1 MTRAF
6 ARRFGACLGILLF
19 ASGCGGVKAVPV
31 SGTVTVDGKPLKDV
45 AVNFTP
51 IAAEGAEGPGSSGV
65 TDAEG
70 RYSLKTIGD
79 RRVRGAV
86 VGKHRVVLS
95 ERLVLGPDSDPYDPT
110 ISPEES
116 EARLRKIS
124 SRYKLPPAAQ
134 DASLT
139 FEVPP
144 GGTSE
149 ADFAW

>member
-1 MTRAF
+1 MKRAF
-6 ARRFGACLGILLF
+6 PRPLAACLGVLLF
-19 ASGCGGVKAVPV
+19 ATGCGGVKAVPV
-31 SGTVTVDGKPLKDV
+31 SGTVTVDGKPLKDI

-70 RYSLKTIGD
+70 RYSLRTIGD

-95 ERLVLGPDSDPYDPT
+95 ERLALGPDSDPYDPA
-110 ISPEES
+110 ISPQES
-116 EARLRKIS
+116 EARLRKLS
-124 SRYKLPPAAQ
+124 SSYKLPPAAQ
-134 DASLT
+134 DTSLT

-144 GGTSE
+144 EGTSE
-149 ADFAW
+149 ANFAW